1 MALATLKT
9 DMINKTDEQV
19 IDAVKSIQSVIN
31 NAIRDI
37 PELA

>member
-1 MALATLKT
+1 
-9 DMINKTDEQV
+9 MINKTDEQV